1 NQTPA
6 ISAPAT
12 ASGSEGA
19 AIATITATATDAD
32 ASNNLTI
39 TQSGKPASL
48 TFTAQAAGPSPRT
61 ATITGTPG
69 FSDAGSYTIVW
80 TVNDGSGATNATA
93 STNTVLTIANTNQ
106 APAITAPAT
115 ASGVENS
122 PIATITATATD
133 ADGAANNLT
142 ITQSGKPASLTF
154 TAQAAG
160 PSPRTAT
167 ITGTPAFT
175 DAGSYTIVSTPTR
188 RSSALNATASTNTVL
203 TIANT
208 NQTPAISAPATA
220 SGVENIAI
228 AHITAT
234 VTDTDRIANNPTKTK
249 SGKPAS
255 LTFTAQA
262 AGPSPR
268 TATITGTP

>member
-1 NQTPA
+1 TITGTPAFGSAGTYSIVFTVNDGTGATNATASSTTVLTITATNQTPA

-142 ITQSGKPASLTF
+142 ITQSGK
-154 TAQAAG
+154 TAAERCAGQAAG
-160 PSPRTAT
+160 PSSRTAT
-167 ITGTPAFT
+167 ITA
-175 DAGSYTIVSTPTR
+175 
-188 RSSALNATASTNTVL
+188 ATAFG
-203 TIANT
+203 
-208 NQTPAISAPATA
+208 SAGIET
-220 SGVENIAI
+220 SG
-228 AHITAT
+228 
-234 VTDTDRIANNPTKTK
+234 
-249 SGKPAS
+249 
-255 LTFTAQA
+255 FTAN
-262 AGPSPR
+262 
-268 TATITGTP
+268 